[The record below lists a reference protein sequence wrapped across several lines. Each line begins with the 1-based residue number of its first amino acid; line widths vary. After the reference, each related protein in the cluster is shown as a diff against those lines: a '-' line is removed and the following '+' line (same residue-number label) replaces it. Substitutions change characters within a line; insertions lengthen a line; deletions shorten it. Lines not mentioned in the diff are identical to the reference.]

1 MRTVQTGPVAGLI
14 GQLVLLAALAASV
27 GVTALGWV
35 LGIACAVFTSEALGR
50 ALDRYGADRLGPA
63 DRVTLVRA
71 TLVGGVA
78 ALAVETPGRS
88 APVPTLV
95 ALTAVALALDA
106 VDGWVARRTRTAS
119 ALGAHFDQEVDAF
132 LILVLSVYVARSTG
146 AWVLAIGL
154 ARYAFMAAGRLL
166 PLLRRPLPPR
176 YWGKV
181 VAAIQGIA
189 LTVAVAGVLPRPAT
203 VGVLAVALALLTESF
218 GHSVWW
224 LWRHRRL
231 GDQELGVH
239 GFAVL
244 ARAHR
249 RRADGRV
256 TAGVVTAA
264 AGVVTAAAGLLVW
277 LALLVPDDI
286 GQLSLGAFLRIPLE
300 GLLVVALLLLLPP
313 RLRRPTAALLGLA
326 LGLLALVK
334 LLDMAFLVAL
344 GRPFNPVID
353 WSYFGS
359 AVSLLG
365 DSIGRRGAVLALVA
379 AGLLAVA
386 VLVLIPLSVLR
397 LLRLVGANRT
407 TSLRVVTAL
416 AVLWVGCAAVGVQVL
431 PGLPVASYSAAGLAY
446 AEVSRVRG
454 GLVDEQTF
462 ARASAADALA
472 GTPGR
477 DLLTGLRGKDVLVV
491 FVESYGRVAVQGS
504 RFAPGV
510 DAVLDAGTRQL
521 HTAGFSSRSAFLTS
535 PTFGGISWLAHS
547 TFQSGLWID
556 NQQRYD
562 ALMASGRSTLAGA
575 FKRAGWRTV
584 ADVPSDDRDWP
595 QGSTFY
601 HYDKIYDKRNV
612 GYAGPKFSYATMP
625 DQYTL
630 LAFRRA
636 ELAGRNRAPV
646 MAEIDLLSS
655 HTPWAP
661 LPHLVGWSKVGD
673 GSVFDPMPAQGQSAE
688 FVWREPNRVRTA
700 YGQSVEYTLR
710 TLVSFLSTFHDKN
723 LVVIALGDH
732 QPATIVSGTHASHD
746 VPVTIIAHDPA
757 VIQRISGWGW
767 QQGLR
772 PRPDAPVWRMDAF
785 RDRFLAA
792 YGPHPVPGTPVAVNQ
807 TGSGDVSTP
816 RTQPQD
822 GPSGG

>member
-1 MRTVQTGPVAGLI
+1 VRTVQTGPVAGLI
-14 GQLVLLAALAASV
+14 GQMVLLAALAVSV
-27 GVTALGWV
+27 GVTAFGWV

-50 ALDRYGADRLGPA
+50 GLDRYGADRLGPA
-63 DRVTLVRA
+63 DWVTLVRA

-78 ALAVETPGRS
+78 ALTVEPPGRS

-95 ALTAVALALDA
+95 ALTVVALALDA
-106 VDGWVARRTRTAS
+106 VDGWVARRTGTAS

-239 GFAVL
+239 GFRVL
-244 ARAHR
+244 ARPHR
-249 RRADGRV
+249 RRTDGGLM
-256 TAGVVTAA
+256 AGVVTAA
-264 AGVVTAAAGLLVW
+264 AALLVW

-326 LGLLALVK
+326 LGLLAFVK
-334 LLDMAFLVAL
+334 FLDLAFLVAL
-344 GRPFNPVID
+344 GRPFNPVTD

-365 DSIGRRGAVLALVA
+365 DSIGRRGALLALVA

-397 LLRLVGANRT
+397 LLRLVGANRA
-407 TSLRVVTAL
+407 TSLRVVAAL
-416 AVLWVGCAAVGVQVL
+416 AVLWVGCAVVGVQVV
-431 PGLPVASYSAAGLAY
+431 PGLPVASSSAAGLAY
-446 AEVSRVRG
+446 TEVSRVRG
-454 GLVDEQTF
+454 DLVDERAF
-462 ARASAADALA
+462 AQASAADPLA

-504 RFAPGV
+504 PFARGV
-510 DAVLDAGTRQL
+510 DATLDAGTRRL

-547 TFQSGLWID
+547 TLQSGLWID

-562 ALMASGRSTLAGA
+562 ALMASSRSTLADA

-601 HYDKIYDKRNV
+601 HYDKVYDSRDV

-636 ELAGRNRAPV
+636 ELAARNRAPV

-661 LPHLVGWSKVGD
+661 LPHLVEWSKVGD
-673 GSVFDPMPAQGQSAE
+673 GSVFDPMPAQGPPAE
-688 FVWREPNRVRTA
+688 LVWREPSRVRTA
-700 YGQSVEYTLR
+700 YGQSVQYTLR
-710 TLVSFLSTFHDKN
+710 TLISFLSTFHDKN

-757 VIQRISGWGW
+757 VMQRISGWDW

-772 PRPDAPVWRMDAF
+772 PGPDAPVWRMDTF

-792 YGPHPVPGTPVAVNQ
+792 YGRHPAPGTPVAVNQ
-807 TGSGDVSTP
+807 TGSGAVSTP